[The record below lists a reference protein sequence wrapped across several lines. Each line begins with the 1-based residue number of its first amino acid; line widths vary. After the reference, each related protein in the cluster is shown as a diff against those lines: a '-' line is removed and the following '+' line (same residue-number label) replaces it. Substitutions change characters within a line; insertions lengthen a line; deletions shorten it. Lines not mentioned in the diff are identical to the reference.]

1 MKYTGLNSQ
10 YATTFSAWKDQA
22 GEDYNFVNG
31 ALKHVS
37 GAAMVSYEKLSD
49 TVTCSRYSNGM
60 SIYVNTGS
68 IRARADGHTVD
79 PLGYL
84 VVGGEAQ

>member
-1 MKYTGLNSQ
+1 M
-10 YATTFSAWKDQA
+10 
-22 GEDYNFVNG
+22 NG

-37 GAAMVSYEKLSD
+37 GAAMLSHEKLSD
-49 TVTCSRYSNGM
+49 TLSRSRYSNGV

-68 IRARADGHTVD
+68 AQASADGHTVGALD
-79 PLGYL
+79 YL

>member
-1 MKYTGLNSQ
+1 MLS
-10 YATTFSAWKDQA
+10 
-22 GEDYNFVNG
+22 
-31 ALKHVS
+31 H
-37 GAAMVSYEKLSD
+37 EKLSD
-49 TVTCSRYSNGM
+49 TLSLSTYSNGV

-68 IRARADGHTVD
+68 VRARADGHTVD